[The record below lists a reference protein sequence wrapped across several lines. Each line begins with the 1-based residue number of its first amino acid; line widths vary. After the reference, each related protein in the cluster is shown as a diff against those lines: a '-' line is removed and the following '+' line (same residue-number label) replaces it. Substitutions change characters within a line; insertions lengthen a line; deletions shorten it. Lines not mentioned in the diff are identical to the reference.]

1 MRARRPKDRKQQIL
15 AAASVRFHSVG
26 YHNVSM
32 ADIAGAVGITAGA
45 LYRHF
50 RDKQDLLDAV
60 VGDSFARLRAA
71 TEAEGDLDALLV
83 TLAEGTM
90 HGRELGVLW
99 EREARHLPAANQ
111 RNLRRQFREVNV
123 RLAGAITARRPDL
136 AGADADL
143 IGWAVLSMFGSTAHH
158 TVEIDTASLLAM
170 ANSLCGAELPVAD
183 GSPCPAPRPAG
194 LNPVSRRE
202 ALLAAAV
209 RLFGEYGY
217 QSVSMAD
224 IGAAADIAGPSV
236 YNHFVSKTDILLT
249 VLNRGIESLWLDL
262 HQALAEA
269 TSAEHALGLLVD
281 TYTRFALRQRELVG
295 ALVTEVGNLPEEQ
308 RHRLRHTQREFITE
322 WTALLRIHRS
332 GLSDREAH
340 LRVRA
345 AMILVNDLVRTPH
358 LATRATLAED
368 LSTLALALLAA

>member
-1 MRARRPKDRKQQIL
+1 VRVRRPKDRKQQIL
-15 AAASVRFHSVG
+15 AAASVRFHAVG
-26 YHNVSM
+26 YHSVSM

-71 TEAEGDLDALLV
+71 GESEGDLDALV
-83 TLAEGTM
+83 ETLAEATM
-90 HGRELGVLW
+90 RGRELGVLW

-111 RNLRRQFREVNV
+111 RHLRRQFREVNA
-123 RLAGAITARRPDL
+123 RLAEAITARRPDL
-136 AGADADL
+136 ADTDADL
-143 IGWAVLSMFGSTAHH
+143 IGWAVLSMLGSPAHH
-158 TVEIDTASLLAM
+158 TVEIDLASLVAM
-170 ANSLCGAELPVAD
+170 ADALCRVELPVFD
-183 GSPCPAPRPAG
+183 GSTRPASRPLG
-194 LNPVSRRE
+194 LSPVSRRE

-209 RLFGEYGY
+209 RLFGEHGY

-224 IGAAADIAGPSV
+224 IGAATDIAGPSV
-236 YNHFVSKTDILLT
+236 YNHFASKTDILLT
-249 VLNRGIESLWLDL
+249 VLNRGVASLWLGL

-269 TSAEHALGLLVD
+269 TSAEHALALLVD
-281 TYTRFALRQRELVG
+281 IYICFALRQRELVG

-308 RHRLRHTQREFITE
+308 RHRLRNAQREFITE
-322 WTALLRIHRS
+322 WTALLRIQRA

-358 LATRATLAED
+358 LAARTTLAAD
-368 LSTLALALLAA
+368 LSALALALLAA